1 MEGQNQNSGNKI
13 ANRII
18 TCVFL
23 LLVFGLTIAGFF
35 SPVRARSESENRNL
49 AQKPAF
55 SFEALFAKEEEKRYT
70 VQYEK
75 YLSDQ
80 FVGRDAWIG
89 LKTRTERLLGKTD
102 INGVYFAGDGYLV
115 TKTEASKVDHVQ
127 EEKNITRL
135 VEFVKKYQ
143 ESLGEGHVHAM
154 IVPTAA
160 YVFADK
166 LPPFTSEY
174 DQGALFD
181 RLGKDLPQGSFIN
194 AAEELLA
201 HADEYVYYRTDHHQ
215 TALGAYYDYRAWAE
229 ATGHV
234 VRELSEYSM
243 SIGSE
248 EFYGTLYSKI
258 NLPMR
263 ADTVTIYDDGKSYR
277 VEYDMSGTK
286 KNGLFVK
293 ERLAEKD
300 KYMVYLDGNHAMAD
314 IVKMGDGGKES
325 AQQGEDSAD
334 LKAQGKRTLL
344 VIKDSYAHTFVP
356 FLAQDYDRVIMVD
369 FRYSKMSVSMMV
381 EQFGVTDLLVMYNAT
396 NFISDENLYQLER

>member
-127 EEKNITRL
+127 EEKNIKRL

-143 ESLGEGHVHAM
+143 ESLGEGHV
-154 IVPTAA
+154 
-160 YVFADK
+160 
-166 LPPFTSEY
+166 
-174 DQGALFD
+174 
-181 RLGKDLPQGSFIN
+181 
-194 AAEELLA
+194 
-201 HADEYVYYRTDHHQ
+201 
-215 TALGAYYDYRAWAE
+215 
-229 ATGHV
+229 
-234 VRELSEYSM
+234 LSL
-243 SIGSE
+243 IH
-248 EFYGTLYSKI
+248 I
-258 NLPMR
+258 
-263 ADTVTIYDDGKSYR
+263 
-277 VEYDMSGTK
+277 
-286 KNGLFVK
+286 
-293 ERLAEKD
+293 
-300 KYMVYLDGNHAMAD
+300 
-314 IVKMGDGGKES
+314 
-325 AQQGEDSAD
+325 
-334 LKAQGKRTLL
+334 
-344 VIKDSYAHTFVP
+344 
-356 FLAQDYDRVIMVD
+356 
-369 FRYSKMSVSMMV
+369 
-381 EQFGVTDLLVMYNAT
+381 
-396 NFISDENLYQLER
+396 